1 MPSLLRLT
9 NLFNEKY
16 HCVYTNSFPHRWR
29 CDSCENLH
37 DVFGCPCTIEIAE
50 SKFDKIFAH
59 APPSWWTMMIA
70 EESNSDS
77 EMLYLFKI
85 CFPDNTPSEVLAAFS
100 EIESLHA
107 GASIIFNKFTKK
119 ERPLV
124 FVDLFKKHLKKN
136 ELAPIDI
143 YAASVNA
150 LDSREF
156 LWWFRLYW
164 NS

>member
-1 MPSLLRLT
+1 
-9 NLFNEKY
+9 
-16 HCVYTNSFPHRWR
+16 
-29 CDSCENLH
+29 
-37 DVFGCPCTIEIAE
+37 
-50 SKFDKIFAH
+50 
-59 APPSWWTMMIA
+59 MMIA

-100 EIESLHA
+100 EIESLHV

-119 ERPLV
+119 ERPVV

-136 ELAPIDI
+136 ELTPIDI